1 MEEKHIYD
9 CNSKADKRGDWQT
22 NRRMGGLEVAAPP
35 TTTTTIYGQTDSLAT
50 TDGPMAT
57 GVYGI
62 DMARKQKTPEDKW
75 LET

>member
-1 MEEKHIYD
+1 
-9 CNSKADKRGDWQT
+9 
-22 NRRMGGLEVAAPP
+22 MGGLEVAAPP